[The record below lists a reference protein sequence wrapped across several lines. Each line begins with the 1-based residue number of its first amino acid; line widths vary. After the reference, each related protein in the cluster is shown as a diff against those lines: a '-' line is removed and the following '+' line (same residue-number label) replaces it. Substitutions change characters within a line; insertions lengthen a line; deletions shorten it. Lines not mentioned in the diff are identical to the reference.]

1 MVLNLDQTPVKYI
14 LSGKTTL
21 AKQNT
26 SSAPVSGVSDKQ
38 MITAIFTITLDG
50 KFLRVQLIYSGKT
63 RKGILT
69 VKFPR
74 EFLLS
79 ANLKCYS
86 NEKGTLKLLRKVT
99 VLYVQ
104 NKRKTLCLDADYL
117 AFLIMDV
124 FKGQMTPVVLNMLK
138 ANSIC
143 LTKVLANMTNFYQL
157 LDVIVNDYAKLFM
170 KRMFMEWFASKI
182 CEVLESGKAPEEI
195 DIKMSLSVLKPLQAG
210 CIIKL
215 YNKMTSLHGEN
226 VILKGWEKL
235 LSMGTAGLPS
245 LDPFDKADVIV
256 RGRK

>member
-1 MVLNLDQTPVKYI
+1 MVLNLDQTPVRYV

-26 SSAPVSGVSDKQ
+26 SSVPVSGVSDKQ
-38 MITAIFTITLDG
+38 MITAIFTITLDE

-79 ANLKCYS
+79 ANLKCHS
-86 NEKGTLKLLRKVT
+86 NEKGTLKLLKKVT

-104 NKRKTLCLDADYL
+104 NKRKALCLDVDYL

-124 FKGQMTPVVLNMLK
+124 FKGKMTSVVLNMLK
-138 ANSIC
+138 ANNIC
-143 LTKVLANMTNFYQL
+143 LTKVPENMTNFYQL
-157 LDVIVNDYAKLFM
+157 LYVIVNHYAKLLM

-182 CEVLESGKAPEEI
+182 CEVLKSGKAPEEI

-215 YNKMTSLHGEN
+215 YSKMTSLYGKN
-226 VILKGWEKL
+226 VILKSWEK
-235 LSMGTAGLPS
+235 AAIN
-245 LDPFDKADVIV
+245 ADCWIDIT
-256 RGRK
+256 RSF